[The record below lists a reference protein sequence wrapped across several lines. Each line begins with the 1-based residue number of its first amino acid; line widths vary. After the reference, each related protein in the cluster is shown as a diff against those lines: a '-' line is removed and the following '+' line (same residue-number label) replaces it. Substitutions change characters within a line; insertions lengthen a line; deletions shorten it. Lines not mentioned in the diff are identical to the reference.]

1 MTEAPPP
8 PPGDDSSTGSTPP
21 PDAPGAP
28 PAPPSAPPAPPSA
41 PPAPPSAP
49 PAPPS
54 APPAPPSE
62 SPAWSSPPPAPPAP
76 GGFPP
81 PPPPPGDGGFGA
93 PPPQPYGSQPAFG
106 GGYGQQ
112 PAYGGQAA
120 PAAGA
125 YAEWP
130 QRVLASLIDAAIV
143 IAGYIVIIIV
153 AAILGKIAGALG
165 ALVLILGYLAM
176 LAFAVWNQILVQ
188 GNTGQSIGKKQIGIK
203 LISEQTGQPL
213 GPLMTFVRQI
223 AHFLD
228 GICFIG
234 YLWPLWDPK
243 KQTFADKIMT
253 SIVIKL

>member
-8 PPGDDSSTGSTPP
+8 PPGDDSGAGSTPP
-21 PDAPGAP
+21 PDAATPPSAAPSPPAP
-28 PAPPSAPPAPPSA
+28 PSGPPGPPGGPPGPPSAPPAPGGFP
-41 PPAPPSAP
+41 
-49 PAPPS
+49 
-54 APPAPPSE
+54 
-62 SPAWSSPPPAPPAP
+62 PPPAPPAP

-81 PPPPPGDGGFGA
+81 PPAPPGDGGYGA
-93 PPPQPYGSQPAFG
+93 PPPPAYGSQPQFG

-120 PAAGA
+120 PVGGA

-130 QRVLASLIDAAIV
+130 QRVLAYLIDGAIV
-143 IAGYIVIIIV
+143 FGAVIVVIIV
-153 AAILGKIAGALG
+153 ATILGQISNGLG
-165 ALVLILGYLAM
+165 ALVAILGYLAAIA
-176 LAFAVWNQILVQ
+176 LGIWNQIIVQ

-234 YLWPLWDPK
+234 YLWPLWDEK

-253 SIVIKL
+253 SIVIKT

>member
-8 PPGDDSSTGSTPP
+8 PPDDDSSAGSTPP

-28 PAPPSAPPAPPSA
+28 AAPSSPEPPAAPYASPPSAPASPPSA
-41 PPAPPSAP
+41 PS
-49 PAPPS
+49 
-54 APPAPPSE
+54 
-62 SPAWSSPPPAPPAP
+62 AP

-120 PAAGA
+120 PAAGP

-130 QRVLASLIDAAIV
+130 QRVLASLIDGAIV
-143 IAGYIVIIIV
+143 IAGYIVVIIV
-153 AAILGKIAGALG
+153 AAIFGKVADGLGV
-165 ALVLILGYLAM
+165 LVLFVGYLGV
-176 LAFAVWNQILVQ
+176 LGFAIWNQILVQ

-203 LISEQTGQPL
+203 LISEPTGQPL
-213 GPLMTFVRQI
+213 GPLMTFVRAI
-223 AHFLD
+223 AHVLD
-228 GICFIG
+228 SICLIG
-234 YLWPLWDPK
+234 YLWPLWDEK
-243 KQTFADKIMT
+243 KQTFADKVMT
-253 SIVIKL
+253 SIVIKT